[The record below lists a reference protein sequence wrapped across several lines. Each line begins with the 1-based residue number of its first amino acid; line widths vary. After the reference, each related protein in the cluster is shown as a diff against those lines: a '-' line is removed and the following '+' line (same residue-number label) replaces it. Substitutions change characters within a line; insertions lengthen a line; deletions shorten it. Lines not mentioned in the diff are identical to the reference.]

1 MRIVRFSPA
10 KWPSRCAAKWPF
22 RLGHSLDKLWSMN
35 ASTAFT
41 STSALVA
48 PDRDAVRAALIQ
60 LSDALGGVPVTAVE
74 CAVGDFT
81 SVARGKSVGHQDFVG
96 MAGCRLPS
104 VVFGLTL
111 TAGEPEAVFGP
122 LLPASY
128 LDIDLVPD
136 LATLCPQPGRQGTGA
151 VICEPVGPLHA
162 ERYGRAICASELS
175 PRAALRR
182 VLARLDKA
190 GLVATVAPELE
201 LFLVDRREVDGQVT
215 LHAPASREGAPARER
230 ACEAYSLERTGHFAD
245 YFEALFAA
253 CHLQGIPVCGYAHE
267 AAYSQ
272 YEVNFM
278 PGEPLAQAD
287 AVFRFKRLARQVA
300 ARFGFL
306 ATFAPKPFLDQPGT
320 GMHWHFSMQHKDGAL
335 AGEPETHTNAFAHPD
350 GRDREAL
357 GAFIGG
363 LQRHADAAMAFF
375 APHDMAFD
383 RIRLS
388 NASPSSASWGRD
400 DRGVAFRIPQSSAQ
414 NRRIENRLPGGD
426 ANPYLIVAATLGMGL
441 AGIEQGLAPAGE
453 SAGVALPRTLP
464 EACDALEASALMREL
479 FGDPLVDLFVA
490 LKRHESD
497 ERNAAADPRHHWDL
511 VHLIELA

>member
-1 MRIVRFSPA
+1 MTASSDFRSPGA
-10 KWPSRCAAKWPF
+10 LAAPH
-22 RLGHSLDKLWSMN
+22 R
-35 ASTAFT
+35 
-41 STSALVA
+41 
-48 PDRDAVRAALIQ
+48 AVVQAALDR
-60 LSDALGGVPVTAVE
+60 LSAELGVPVVAVE

-96 MAGCRLPS
+96 MAGCRFPS

-111 TAGEPEAVFGP
+111 TAGEPETVFGP
-122 LLPASY
+122 LLPESY
-128 LDIDLVPD
+128 LDISLVPD
-136 LATLCPQPGRQGTGA
+136 LATLCAQPGRAGTAA
-151 VICEPVGPLHA
+151 VICEPAGPLPA
-162 ERYGRAICASELS
+162 GRYARPVCASEFS

-182 VLARLDKA
+182 VLARLDAA
-190 GLVATVAPELE
+190 GLAATVAPELE
-201 LFLVDRREVDGQVT
+201 LFLVDRREADGQVS
-215 LHAPASREGAPARER
+215 LHAPASRAGAPARER

-245 YFEALFAA
+245 YFDALFAA
-253 CHLQGIPVCGYAHE
+253 CQLQGIPVCGHAHE

-300 ARFGFL
+300 AQFGFL

-320 GMHWHFSMQHKDGAL
+320 GMHWHFSLQHKGGAL
-335 AGEPETHTNAFAHPD
+335 AGEPATHTNAFAHPD
-350 GRDREAL
+350 GSDRDAL

-375 APHDMAFD
+375 APYDMAFD
-383 RIRLS
+383 RIAMS
-388 NASPSSASWGRD
+388 DASPSSASWGHD
-400 DRGVAFRIPQSSAQ
+400 DRAVAFRIPRASAQ

-441 AGIEQGLAPAGE
+441 AGIEQGLKPAAE
-453 SAGVALPRTLP
+453 SAGVALPRSLP
-464 EACDALEASALMREL
+464 EACDALERSALMREL

-490 LKRHESD
+490 LKRHESA

-511 VHLIELA
+511 VHLVELA

>member
-1 MRIVRFSPA
+1 MTESSRSTPSPA
-10 KWPSRCAAKWPF
+10 LS
-22 RLGHSLDKLWSMN
+22 
-35 ASTAFT
+35 
-41 STSALVA
+41 A
-48 PDRDAVRAALIQ
+48 PDRAAVRAALDQ
-60 LSDALGGVPVTAVE
+60 LSAALGGVPVTAIE

-111 TAGEPEAVFGP
+111 TAGEPDAVFGP

-136 LATLCPQPGRQGTGA
+136 LATLCPQPGRAGTAA
-151 VICEPVGPLHA
+151 VLCEPVGPLVA
-162 ERYGRAICASELS
+162 ERYGRTICASELS

-182 VLARLDKA
+182 VIARLDQA

-201 LFLVDRREVDGQVT
+201 LFLVDRREADGQVS
-215 LHAPASREGAPARER
+215 LHAPASRDGAPARER
-230 ACEAYSLERTGHFAD
+230 ACEAYSLERAGHFAE
-245 YFEALFAA
+245 YFDALFAA
-253 CHLQGIPVCGYAHE
+253 CHAQGIPVCGHAHE

-300 ARFGFL
+300 AQSGFL
-306 ATFAPKPFLDQPGT
+306 CTFAPKPFLDQPGT
-320 GMHWHFSMQHKDGAL
+320 GMHWHFSVHDSPARSAAHPQGARAGSLRGGRAL
-335 AGEPETHTNAFAHPD
+335 AGEGDAASGGHTNAFAHPD
-350 GRDREAL
+350 GRDTDAL
-357 GAFIGG
+357 GAFLGG

-388 NASPSSASWGRD
+388 NASPSSASWGHD

-426 ANPYLIVAATLGMGL
+426 ANPYLIVAATLGLGL
-441 AGIEQGLAPAGE
+441 AGIEQGLQPAGE

-464 EACDALEASALMREL
+464 QACDALEASALMRDL

-490 LKRHESD
+490 LKRHESA

-511 VHLIELA
+511 VHLVELA

>member
-1 MRIVRFSPA
+1 M
-10 KWPSRCAAKWPF
+10 
-22 RLGHSLDKLWSMN
+22 GQSLRKLPHMN
-35 ASTAFT
+35 APTAFA
-41 STSALVA
+41 STSALAA

-60 LSDALGGVPVTAVE
+60 LSDALGGVSVTAIE

-81 SVARGKSVGHQDFVG
+81 SVARGKSVGHADFVG
-96 MAGCRLPS
+96 MAGCRFPS

-111 TAGEPEAVFGP
+111 TAGEPETVFGP

-128 LDIDLVPD
+128 LDISLVPD

-151 VICEPVGPLHA
+151 VICEPVGPLQA

-182 VLARLDKA
+182 VLARLDQA

-201 LFLVDRREVDGQVT
+201 LFLVDRREADGQVS

-230 ACEAYSLERTGHFAD
+230 ACEAYSLERTGHFAA
-245 YFEALFAA
+245 YFDALFAA
-253 CHLQGIPVCGYAHE
+253 CHLQGIPVCGHAHE

-300 ARFGFL
+300 AQFGFL

-320 GMHWHFSMQHKDGAL
+320 GMHWHFSVHDSRARSAPRPQGAHAGSLRSGRAL
-335 AGEPETHTNAFAHPD
+335 AGDGGVPDAHTNAFAHPD
-350 GRDREAL
+350 GGDTDAL

-363 LQRHADAAMAFF
+363 LQRHSDAAMAFF

-388 NASPSSASWGRD
+388 NASPSSASWGHD

-479 FGDPLVDLFVA
+479 FGDPLVDLFAA
-490 LKRHESD
+490 LKRHESA

-511 VHLIELA
+511 VHLVELA

>member
-1 MRIVRFSPA
+1 
-10 KWPSRCAAKWPF
+10 
-22 RLGHSLDKLWSMN
+22 MN
-35 ASTAFT
+35 APTAFT
-41 STSALVA
+41 PATALVA

-81 SVARGKSVGHQDFVG
+81 SVARGKSVGHRDFVG

-128 LDIDLVPD
+128 LDVDLVPD
-136 LATLCPQPGRQGTGA
+136 LATLCPQPGRKGTGA

-162 ERYGRAICASELS
+162 ERYGRTICASELS

-201 LFLVDRREVDGQVT
+201 LFLVDRRDIDGQVA
-215 LHAPASREGAPARER
+215 LHAPAAREGAPARER

-245 YFEALFAA
+245 YFDALFAA
-253 CHLQGIPVCGYAHE
+253 CHLQGIPVCGHAHE

-320 GMHWHFSMQHKDGAL
+320 GMHWHFSVHDSPARFAPRPQGAHAGSLRSRRAL
-335 AGEPETHTNAFAHPD
+335 AGESPEVAGAHTNAFAHPD

-363 LQRHADAAMAFF
+363 LQRHGDAAMAFF

-479 FGDPLVDLFVA
+479 FGDPLVDLFAA
-490 LKRHESD
+490 LKRHESA
-497 ERNAAADPRHHWDL
+497 ERNATADPRHHWDL

>member
-1 MRIVRFSPA
+1 
-10 KWPSRCAAKWPF
+10 
-22 RLGHSLDKLWSMN
+22 MN
-35 ASTAFT
+35 ALPT
-41 STSALVA
+41 
-48 PDRDAVRAALIQ
+48 PDRSAVLAALAQ
-60 LSDALGGVPVTAVE
+60 LSAAPVAAIE

-81 SVARGKSVGHQDFVG
+81 SVARGKSVGLADFVG
-96 MAGCRLPS
+96 MAGCRFPS

-111 TAGEPEAVFGP
+111 TAGEPETVFGP

-128 LDIDLVPD
+128 LDISLVPD
-136 LATLCPQPGRQGTGA
+136 LATLSAQPGREGSAA

-162 ERYGRAICASELS
+162 QRYGRAICASELS

-182 VLARLDKA
+182 VLARLDQA

-201 LFLVDRREVDGQVT
+201 LFLVDRREHDGQVS

-230 ACEAYSLERTGHFAD
+230 ACEAYSLERTGHFAA
-245 YFEALFAA
+245 YFDALFAA
-253 CHLQGIPVCGYAHE
+253 CHLQGIPVCGHAHE

-287 AVFRFKRLARQVA
+287 AVFRFKRLARQA
-300 ARFGFL
+300 AAQFGFL

-320 GMHWHFSMQHKDGAL
+320 GMHWHFSLQHKDGAS
-335 AGEPETHTNAFAHPD
+335 ASHTNAFAHPD
-350 GRDREAL
+350 GSDRDTL

-388 NASPSSASWGRD
+388 NASPSSASWGHD
-400 DRGVAFRIPQSSAQ
+400 DRGVALRIPQSSAQ

-426 ANPYLIVAATLGMGL
+426 ANPYLVVAATLGLGL
-441 AGIEQGLAPAGE
+441 AGIEQGLRPAGE

-464 EACDALEASALMREL
+464 QACDALEASAPMREL

-490 LKRHESD
+490 LKRHESA

-511 VHLIELA
+511 VHLVELA

>member
-1 MRIVRFSPA
+1 
-10 KWPSRCAAKWPF
+10 
-22 RLGHSLDKLWSMN
+22 MN
-35 ASTAFT
+35 APTPPAA
-41 STSALVA
+41 SAALAA
-48 PDRDAVRAALIQ
+48 PDRSALLGALAQ
-60 LSDALGGVPVTAVE
+60 LSASLGNVPVTSVE

-81 SVARGKSVGHQDFVG
+81 SVARGKSVGRADFVG
-96 MAGCRLPS
+96 MAGCRFPS

-111 TAGEPEAVFGP
+111 TAGEPETVFGP
-122 LLPASY
+122 LLPTSY
-128 LDIDLVPD
+128 LDVDLVPD
-136 LATLCPQPGRQGTGA
+136 LDTLCAQPGRAGAAA
-151 VICEPVGPLHA
+151 VICEPAGPLRA
-162 ERYGRAICASELS
+162 ERYGRVLCASELS

-182 VLARLDKA
+182 VLARLDRA
-190 GLVATVAPELE
+190 GFVATVAPELE
-201 LFLVDRREVDGQVT
+201 LFLVDRRELDGQVS

-230 ACEAYSLERTGHFAD
+230 ACEAYSLERMGHFAE
-245 YFEALFAA
+245 YFDALFAA
-253 CHLQGIPVCGYAHE
+253 CHLQGIPVCGHAHE

-278 PGEPLAQAD
+278 PGAPLAQAD

-320 GMHWHFSMQHKDGAL
+320 GMHWHFSLQRRDGAL
-335 AGEPETHTNAFAHPD
+335 PGEPDAHTSAFAHPD
-350 GRDREAL
+350 GRDHDAL

-400 DRGVAFRIPQSSAQ
+400 DRAVAFRIPQASAQ

-426 ANPYLIVAATLGMGL
+426 ANPYLVVAATLGMGM
-441 AGIEQGLAPAGE
+441 AGIEQGLAPAGV
-453 SAGVALPRTLP
+453 SAGVALPRTLQ
-464 EACDALEASALMREL
+464 EACDALEASTLMREL
-479 FGDPLVDLFVA
+479 FGDPLVDLFAA
-490 LKRHESD
+490 LKRHESA
-497 ERNAAADPRHHWDL
+497 ERHAAADPRHHWDL
-511 VHLIELA
+511 VHLVELA

>member
-1 MRIVRFSPA
+1 MTASSDFRSP
-10 KWPSRCAAKWPF
+10 
-22 RLGHSLDKLWSMN
+22 G
-35 ASTAFT
+35 
-41 STSALVA
+41 AL
-48 PDRDAVRAALIQ
+48 AVPQRAVVQAALDR
-60 LSDALGGVPVTAVE
+60 LSAELGMPVTAVE

-96 MAGCRLPS
+96 MAGCRFPS

-111 TAGEPEAVFGP
+111 TAGEPETVFGP
-122 LLPASY
+122 LLPESY
-128 LDIDLVPD
+128 LDVDLVPD
-136 LATLCPQPGRQGTGA
+136 LATLCAQPGRSGTAA
-151 VICEPVGPLHA
+151 VICEPAGPLPA
-162 ERYGRAICASELS
+162 GRHGRTLCASEFS

-182 VLARLDKA
+182 VLARLDQA
-190 GLVATVAPELE
+190 GLAATVAPELE
-201 LFLVDRREVDGQVT
+201 LFLVDRREADGQVS
-215 LHAPASREGAPARER
+215 LHAPASRAGAPARER

-245 YFEALFAA
+245 YFDALFAA
-253 CHLQGIPVCGYAHE
+253 CRAQGIPVCGHAHE

-278 PGEPLAQAD
+278 PGAPLAQAD

-300 ARFGFL
+300 AQAGFL

-320 GMHWHFSMQHKDGAL
+320 GMHWHFSLQQKAGAR
-335 AGEPETHTNAFAHPD
+335 AGEPASHTNAFAHPD

-388 NASPSSASWGRD
+388 NASPSSASWGHD
-400 DRGVAFRIPQSSAQ
+400 DRAVAFRIPRASAQ

-426 ANPYLIVAATLGMGL
+426 ANPYLVVAATLGMGL

-453 SAGVALPRTLP
+453 SAGVALPRSLP

-490 LKRHESD
+490 LKRHESA
-497 ERNAAADPRHHWDL
+497 ERHAAADPRHHWDL
-511 VHLIELA
+511 VHLLELA

>member
-1 MRIVRFSPA
+1 MR
-10 KWPSRCAAKWPF
+10 
-22 RLGHSLDKLWSMN
+22 KLRAMN
-35 ASTAFT
+35 ASTAFA
-41 STSALVA
+41 SPSALAA
-48 PDRDAVRAALIQ
+48 PERSAVQAALAQ
-60 LSDALGGVPVTAVE
+60 LSATLGGAPVAAIE

-81 SVARGKSVGHQDFVG
+81 SVARGKSVGHADFVG
-96 MAGCRLPS
+96 MSGCRFPS

-111 TAGEPEAVFGP
+111 TAGEPETVFGP

-128 LDIDLVPD
+128 LDISLVPD
-136 LATLCPQPGRQGTGA
+136 LATLCAQPGRSGTAA
-151 VICEPVGPLHA
+151 VICEPAGPLHA
-162 ERYGRAICASELS
+162 ERYGRTICASELS

-182 VLARLDKA
+182 VIARLEAA

-201 LFLVDRREVDGQVT
+201 LFLVDRRELDGQVS

-230 ACEAYSLERTGHFAD
+230 ACEAYSLERTGHFAE
-245 YFEALFAA
+245 YFDALFAA
-253 CHLQGIPVCGYAHE
+253 CHLQGIPVCGHAHE

-300 ARFGFL
+300 AQFGFL

-320 GMHWHFSMQHKDGAL
+320 GMHWHFSIHDSPARSASRADLSG
-335 AGEPETHTNAFAHPD
+335 THTNAFAHPD
-350 GRDREAL
+350 GSDKDAL

-363 LQRHADAAMAFF
+363 LQRHSDAAMAFF

-426 ANPYLIVAATLGMGL
+426 ANPYLIVAATLGLGL

-453 SAGVALPRTLP
+453 SSGVALPRTLP
-464 EACDALEASALMREL
+464 QACDALEASALMREL
-479 FGDPLVDLFVA
+479 FGDPLVDLFAA
-490 LKRHESD
+490 LKRHESA
-497 ERNAAADPRHHWDL
+497 ERHAAADPRHHWDL
-511 VHLIELA
+511 VHLVELA

>member
-1 MRIVRFSPA
+1 MTASPDFHSPA
-10 KWPSRCAAKWPF
+10 ALAAPH
-22 RLGHSLDKLWSMN
+22 R
-35 ASTAFT
+35 
-41 STSALVA
+41 
-48 PDRDAVRAALIQ
+48 AVVQAALDR
-60 LSDALGGVPVTAVE
+60 LSAELGVPVTAIE

-96 MAGCRLPS
+96 MAGCRFPS

-111 TAGEPEAVFGP
+111 TAGEPETVFGP

-128 LDIDLVPD
+128 LDVNLVPD
-136 LATLCPQPGRQGTGA
+136 LATLRPQPGRAGTA
-151 VICEPVGPLHA
+151 SVICEPAGPLPA
-162 ERYGRAICASELS
+162 GRYERSVCASEFS

-182 VLARLDKA
+182 VLARLDRA
-190 GLVATVAPELE
+190 GLAATVAPELE
-201 LFLVDRREVDGQVT
+201 LFLVDRREDGGQVS
-215 LHAPASREGAPARER
+215 LHAPASRAGAPARER

-245 YFEALFAA
+245 YFDALFAA
-253 CHLQGIPVCGYAHE
+253 CQLQGIPVCGHAHE

-300 ARFGFL
+300 AQSGFL
-306 ATFAPKPFLDQPGT
+306 CTFAPKPFLDQPGT
-320 GMHWHFSMQHKDGAL
+320 GMHWHFSMQHKAGPL
-335 AGEPETHTNAFAHPD
+335 AGEPAGHTNAFAHAD
-350 GRDREAL
+350 GRDRDTL

-388 NASPSSASWGRD
+388 NASPSSASWGHD
-400 DRGVAFRIPQSSAQ
+400 DRAVAFRIPQASAQ

-426 ANPYLIVAATLGMGL
+426 ANPYLVVAATLGLGL
-441 AGIEQGLAPAGE
+441 AGIEQRLQPAGE
-453 SAGVALPRTLP
+453 SAGVALPRSLP
-464 EACDALEASALMREL
+464 DACDALEASALMREL

-490 LKRHESD
+490 LKRHESA
-497 ERNAAADPRHHWDL
+497 ERHAAADPRHHWDL
-511 VHLIELA
+511 VHLVELA

>member
-1 MRIVRFSPA
+1 MT
-10 KWPSRCAAKWPF
+10 
-22 RLGHSLDKLWSMN
+22 
-35 ASTAFT
+35 ASTAS
-41 STSALVA
+41 STSHALAA
-48 PDRDAVRAALIQ
+48 PSRAEIEAALTA
-60 LSDALGGVPVTAVE
+60 LSATLEGAPVAAVE
-74 CAVGDFT
+74 CAVGDFS
-81 SVARGKSVGHQDFVG
+81 SVARGKSVGRADFVG
-96 MAGCRLPS
+96 MAGCRFPS

-128 LDIDLVPD
+128 LDISLVPD
-136 LATLCPQPGRQGTGA
+136 LSTLSAQPGRQGTAA

-162 ERYGRAICASELS
+162 ERYGRTICASELS

-182 VLARLDKA
+182 VLARLEAA
-190 GLVATVAPELE
+190 GLKATVAPELE
-201 LFLVDRREVDGQVT
+201 LFLVDRRELDGQVS
-215 LHAPASREGAPARER
+215 LHAPAARPGAPARER
-230 ACEAYSLERTGHFAD
+230 ACESYSLERTGHFAE
-245 YFEALFAA
+245 YFDALFEA
-253 CHLQGIPVCGYAHE
+253 CHLQGIPVCGHAHE

-300 ARFGFL
+300 AQLGFL
-306 ATFAPKPFLDQPGT
+306 ASFAPKPFLDQPGT
-320 GMHWHFSMQHKDGAL
+320 GMHWHFSIQRL
-335 AGEPETHTNAFAHPD
+335 AAEEGSHTNAFAHPD
-350 GRDREAL
+350 GRDHDTL

-388 NASPSSASWGRD
+388 NASPSSASWAHD
-400 DRGVAFRIPQSSAQ
+400 DRGVAFRIPQASAN

-426 ANPYLIVAATLGMGL
+426 ANPYLTVAATIGLGL
-441 AGIEQGLAPAGE
+441 AGIEQGLRPADE
-453 SAGVALPRTLP
+453 AAGVALPRTLP
-464 EACDALEASALMREL
+464 EACDALERSALMREL

-490 LKRHESD
+490 LKRHESA
-497 ERNAAADPRHHWDL
+497 ERNACADPRHHWDL
-511 VHLIELA
+511 VHLVELA

>member
-1 MRIVRFSPA
+1 MR
-10 KWPSRCAAKWPF
+10 K
-22 RLGHSLDKLWSMN
+22 
-35 ASTAFT
+35 
-41 STSALVA
+41 
-48 PDRDAVRAALIQ
+48 VRAMTASSDFRSPTALAAPHRAVVQ
-60 LSDALGGVPVTAVE
+60 AALDRLSAEMGVPVTAIE

-96 MAGCRLPS
+96 MAGCRFPS

-111 TAGEPEAVFGP
+111 TAGEPETVFGP
-122 LLPASY
+122 LLPESY
-128 LDIDLVPD
+128 LDVSLVPD
-136 LATLCPQPGRQGTGA
+136 LATLCAQPGRAGTAA
-151 VICEPVGPLHA
+151 VICEPAGPLPA
-162 ERYGRAICASELS
+162 GRYGRTVCASEFS

-182 VLARLDKA
+182 VLERLDRA
-190 GLVATVAPELE
+190 GLAATVAPELE
-201 LFLVDRREVDGQVT
+201 LFLVDRREDGGQVS
-215 LHAPASREGAPARER
+215 LHAPASRAGAPARER
-230 ACEAYSLERTGHFAD
+230 ACEAYSLERTGHFAE
-245 YFEALFAA
+245 YFDALFAA
-253 CHLQGIPVCGYAHE
+253 CQLQGIPVCGHAHE

-300 ARFGFL
+300 AQSGFL
-306 ATFAPKPFLDQPGT
+306 CTFAPKPFLDQPGT
-320 GMHWHFSMQHKDGAL
+320 GMHWHFSLQHKAGAL
-335 AGEPETHTNAFAHPD
+335 TGEPASHTNAFAHPD
-350 GRDREAL
+350 GRDRDAL

-388 NASPSSASWGRD
+388 NASPSSASWGHD
-400 DRGVAFRIPQSSAQ
+400 DRAVAFRIPLASAQ

-426 ANPYLIVAATLGMGL
+426 ANPYLTVAATLGMGL
-441 AGIEQGLAPAGE
+441 AGIEQGLLPAGE

-490 LKRHESD
+490 LKRHESA
-497 ERNAAADPRHHWDL
+497 ERHAAADPRHHWDL
-511 VHLIELA
+511 VHLVELA

>member
-1 MRIVRFSPA
+1 MTASSDFRSPTA
-10 KWPSRCAAKWPF
+10 LAAPH
-22 RLGHSLDKLWSMN
+22 R
-35 ASTAFT
+35 
-41 STSALVA
+41 
-48 PDRDAVRAALIQ
+48 AVVQAALDR
-60 LSDALGGVPVTAVE
+60 LSAGMGMPVTVIE

-96 MAGCRLPS
+96 MAGCRFPS

-111 TAGEPEAVFGP
+111 TAGEPETVFGP
-122 LLPASY
+122 LLPESY
-128 LDIDLVPD
+128 LDISLVPD
-136 LATLCPQPGRQGTGA
+136 LATLCAQPGRAGTAA
-151 VICEPVGPLHA
+151 VICEPAGPLPA
-162 ERYGRAICASELS
+162 GRYGRTVCASEFS

-182 VLARLDKA
+182 VLERLDQA
-190 GLVATVAPELE
+190 GLAATVAPELE
-201 LFLVDRREVDGQVT
+201 LFLVDRREEGGQVS
-215 LHAPASREGAPARER
+215 LHAPASRAGAPARER
-230 ACEAYSLERTGHFAD
+230 ACEAYSLERTGHFAE
-245 YFEALFAA
+245 YFDALFAA
-253 CHLQGIPVCGYAHE
+253 CQLQGIPVCGHAHE

-300 ARFGFL
+300 AQSGFL
-306 ATFAPKPFLDQPGT
+306 CTFAPKPFLDQPGT
-320 GMHWHFSMQHKDGAL
+320 GMHWHFSMQHKAGPL
-335 AGEPETHTNAFAHPD
+335 AGEPAGHTNAFAHPD
-350 GRDREAL
+350 GRDRDAL

-388 NASPSSASWGRD
+388 NASPSSASWGHD
-400 DRGVAFRIPQSSAQ
+400 DRAVAFRIPQASAQ

-426 ANPYLIVAATLGMGL
+426 ANPYLTVAATLGMGL
-441 AGIEQGLAPAGE
+441 AGIEQGLQPAGE

-464 EACDALEASALMREL
+464 QACDALEASALMREL

-490 LKRHESD
+490 LKRHESA

-511 VHLIELA
+511 VHLVELA

>member
-1 MRIVRFSPA
+1 M
-10 KWPSRCAAKWPF
+10 
-22 RLGHSLDKLWSMN
+22 D
-35 ASTAFT
+35 ASTDFAR
-41 STSALVA
+41 SPDLPALAA
-48 PDRDAVRAALIQ
+48 PDRGALQAALAR
-60 LSDALGGVPVTAVE
+60 LSAGPGGTPVAAVE

-81 SVARGKSVGHQDFVG
+81 SVARGKSVGPADFVG
-96 MAGCRLPS
+96 MAGCRFPS

-128 LDIDLVPD
+128 LDVSLVPD
-136 LATLCPQPGRQGTGA
+136 LATLCAQPGRAGA
-151 VICEPVGPLHA
+151 ATVICEPVGPLRA
-162 ERYGRAICASELS
+162 ERYGRTICASELS

-182 VLARLDKA
+182 VLARLERA

-201 LFLVDRREVDGQVT
+201 LFLVDRRELDGQVS
-215 LHAPASREGAPARER
+215 LRAPASREGAPARER

-245 YFEALFAA
+245 YFDALFAA
-253 CHLQGIPVCGYAHE
+253 CHLQGIPVCGHAHE

-272 YEVNFM
+272 YEVNFL

-287 AVFRFKRLARQVA
+287 AVFRFKRLARQAA

-320 GMHWHFSMQHKDGAL
+320 GMHWHFSLHDSPARSASSPQGAHAGPLGSGRALGGEGDGES
-335 AGEPETHTNAFAHPD
+335 GSHTNAFAHPD
-350 GRDREAL
+350 GRDRPAL
-357 GAFIGG
+357 GGFIGG

-388 NASPSSASWGRD
+388 NASPSSASWGHD
-400 DRGVAFRIPQSSAQ
+400 DRAVAFRLPQASAQ

-426 ANPYLIVAATLGMGL
+426 ANPYLTVAATLGLGL
-441 AGIEQGLAPAGE
+441 AGIAQGLEPEGG
-453 SAGVALPRTLP
+453 AGVALPTTLAQ
-464 EACDALEASALMREL
+464 ACDALEASALMREL

-490 LKRHESD
+490 LKRHESA
-497 ERNAAADPRHHWDL
+497 ERHAAADPRHHWDL
-511 VHLIELA
+511 VHLVELA

>member
-1 MRIVRFSPA
+1 MTAASVRTPSLA
-10 KWPSRCAAKWPF
+10 LAAPSRE
-22 RLGHSLDKLWSMN
+22 
-35 ASTAFT
+35 
-41 STSALVA
+41 
-48 PDRDAVRAALIQ
+48 AVEAALATLAGGRI
-60 LSDALGGVPVTAVE
+60 DAIE

-81 SVARGKSVGHQDFVG
+81 SVARGKSVGRADFVG
-96 MAGCRLPS
+96 MAGCRFPS

-111 TAGEPEAVFGP
+111 TAGEPETVFGP

-128 LDIDLVPD
+128 LDISLVPD
-136 LATLCPQPGRQGTGA
+136 LATLSAQPGRKGTAA
-151 VICEPVGPLHA
+151 VICEPVGPLRA
-162 ERYGRAICASELS
+162 DRYDRTICASELS

-182 VLARLDKA
+182 VLARLDAA
-190 GLVATVAPELE
+190 GLKATVAPELE
-201 LFLVDRREVDGQVT
+201 LFLVDRREEGGQVS
-215 LHAPASREGAPARER
+215 LHAPAAHEGAPARER
-230 ACEAYSLERTGHFAD
+230 ACESYSLERTGHFAA
-245 YFEALFAA
+245 YFDALFEA
-253 CHLQGIPVCGYAHE
+253 CHLQGIPVCGHAHE

-300 ARFGFL
+300 AQFGFL

-320 GMHWHFSMQHKDGAL
+320 GMHWHFSLQHKDGAKD
-335 AGEPETHTNAFAHPD
+335 GEPATHTNAFAHPD
-350 GRDREAL
+350 GRDRDTL

-363 LQRHADAAMAFF
+363 LQKHADAAMAFF

-388 NASPSSASWGRD
+388 NASPSSASWAYD
-400 DRGVAFRIPQSSAQ
+400 DRGAAFRIPQSSAQ

-426 ANPYLIVAATLGMGL
+426 ANPYLIVAATIGMGL
-441 AGIEQGLAPAGE
+441 AGIEQRLERAELA
-453 SAGVALPRTLP
+453 AGVALPRSLP
-464 EACDALEASALMREL
+464 DACTALERSALMREL

-511 VHLIELA
+511 VHLVELA

>member
-1 MRIVRFSPA
+1 MTASPDFHSPTA
-10 KWPSRCAAKWPF
+10 LAAPH
-22 RLGHSLDKLWSMN
+22 R
-35 ASTAFT
+35 
-41 STSALVA
+41 
-48 PDRDAVRAALIQ
+48 AVVQAALDR
-60 LSDALGGVPVTAVE
+60 LSAELGVPVTAIE

-96 MAGCRLPS
+96 MAGCRFPS

-111 TAGEPEAVFGP
+111 TAGEPETVFGP

-128 LDIDLVPD
+128 LDVNLVPD
-136 LATLCPQPGRQGTGA
+136 LATLRPQPGRAGTA
-151 VICEPVGPLHA
+151 SVICEPASPLPA
-162 ERYGRAICASELS
+162 GRYERSVCASEFS

-182 VLARLDKA
+182 VLARLDRA
-190 GLVATVAPELE
+190 GLAATVAPELE
-201 LFLVDRREVDGQVT
+201 LFLVDRREDGGQVS
-215 LHAPASREGAPARER
+215 LHAPASRAGAPARER

-245 YFEALFAA
+245 YFDALFAA
-253 CHLQGIPVCGYAHE
+253 CQLQGIPVCGHAHE

-300 ARFGFL
+300 AQSGFL
-306 ATFAPKPFLDQPGT
+306 CTFAPKPFLDQPGT
-320 GMHWHFSMQHKDGAL
+320 GMHWHFSMQHKAGPL
-335 AGEPETHTNAFAHPD
+335 AGEPAGHTNAFAHPD
-350 GRDREAL
+350 GRDRDAL

-388 NASPSSASWGRD
+388 NASPSSASWGHD
-400 DRGVAFRIPQSSAQ
+400 DRAVAFRIPQASAQ

-426 ANPYLIVAATLGMGL
+426 ANPYLVVAATLGLGL
-441 AGIEQGLAPAGE
+441 AGIEQRLQPAGE
-453 SAGVALPRTLP
+453 SAGVALPRSLP
-464 EACDALEASALMREL
+464 DACDALEASALMREL

-490 LKRHESD
+490 LKRHESA
-497 ERNAAADPRHHWDL
+497 ERHAAADPRHHWDL
-511 VHLIELA
+511 VHLVELA

>member
-1 MRIVRFSPA
+1 MTASSEFSSP
-10 KWPSRCAAKWPF
+10 
-22 RLGHSLDKLWSMN
+22 
-35 ASTAFT
+35 TA
-41 STSALVA
+41 L
-48 PDRDAVRAALIQ
+48 AVPRRAAVQAALDR
-60 LSDALGGVPVTAVE
+60 LSAELGTPVTAIE

-81 SVARGKSVGHQDFVG
+81 SVARGKSVGRQDFIG
-96 MAGCRLPS
+96 MAGCRFPS

-111 TAGEPEAVFGP
+111 TAGEPETVFGP
-122 LLPASY
+122 LLPESY
-128 LDIDLVPD
+128 LDISLVPD
-136 LATLCPQPGRQGTGA
+136 LATLRAQPGRAGTAA
-151 VICEPVGPLHA
+151 VICEPAGPLPA
-162 ERYGRAICASELS
+162 GRYGRTVCASEFS

-182 VLARLDKA
+182 VLARLENA

-201 LFLVDRREVDGQVT
+201 LFLVERREDAGQVS
-215 LHAPASREGAPARER
+215 LHAPASRAGAPARER

-245 YFEALFAA
+245 YFDALFAA
-253 CHLQGIPVCGYAHE
+253 CHLQGIPVCGHAHE

-287 AVFRFKRLARQVA
+287 AVFRFKRLSRQVA
-300 ARFGFL
+300 AQFGFL

-320 GMHWHFSMQHKDGAL
+320 GMHWHFSVHDSPARSARRPQGAHAGSLRSGRAL
-335 AGEPETHTNAFAHPD
+335 AGESSAILGAHTNAFAHPD
-350 GRDREAL
+350 GSNTDTL

-388 NASPSSASWGRD
+388 NASPSSASWGHD
-400 DRGVAFRIPQSSAQ
+400 DRAVAFRIPQASAQ

-426 ANPYLIVAATLGMGL
+426 ANPYLIVAATLGLGL

-453 SAGVALPRTLP
+453 SAGVALPRSLP
-464 EACDALEASALMREL
+464 EACDALEASTLMREL

-490 LKRHESD
+490 LKRHESA
-497 ERNAAADPRHHWDL
+497 ERHAAADPRHHWDL
-511 VHLIELA
+511 VHLVELA

>member
-1 MRIVRFSPA
+1 MTAPIVRT
-10 KWPSRCAAKWPF
+10 PSNALAAPT
-22 RLGHSLDKLWSMN
+22 RE
-35 ASTAFT
+35 
-41 STSALVA
+41 
-48 PDRDAVRAALIQ
+48 AVEAALAA
-60 LSDALGGVPVTAVE
+60 LSASVGGARIEQVE
-74 CAVGDFT
+74 CAVGDF
-81 SVARGKSVGHQDFVG
+81 SSIARGKSVGRADFVG
-96 MAGCRLPS
+96 MAGCRFPS

-128 LDIDLVPD
+128 LDVDLVPD
-136 LATLCPQPGRQGTGA
+136 LATLAAQPGRAGMAA
-151 VICEPVGPLHA
+151 VICEPAGPLRA
-162 ERYGRAICASELS
+162 ERYDRNICASELS

-182 VLARLDKA
+182 VLARLDAA
-190 GLVATVAPELE
+190 GLKATVAPELE
-201 LFLVDRREVDGQVT
+201 LFLVDRRELDGQVA
-215 LHAPASREGAPARER
+215 LSAPAARHGAPARER
-230 ACEAYSLERTGHFAD
+230 ACEAYSLERTAHFAD
-245 YFEALFAA
+245 YFDALFDA
-253 CHLQGIPVCGYAHE
+253 CKLQGVPVSGHAHE

-300 ARFGFL
+300 AQFGFL

-320 GMHWHFSMQHKDGAL
+320 GMHWHFSLQFKGGARD
-335 AGEPETHTNAFAHPD
+335 GEPAAHTNAFAHPD
-350 GRDREAL
+350 GRDRDTL

-363 LQRHADAAMAFF
+363 LQRHSDAAMAFF

-400 DRGVAFRIPQSSAQ
+400 DRGVAFRIPQSGAQ

-497 ERNAAADPRHHWDL
+497 ERHAAADPRHHWDL